1 MAKAGCTAQFW
12 INQSENNLRGV
23 LVGKEKK
30 TVNAELINNTIAY
43 SFLSIWAV
51 IGSLF
56 LFYFTIVFAG
66 IFLGDEFPSFVN
78 PLFFLALAFLLIS
91 FSTCYV
97 GLKHAFNLYVQWRRK
112 WAMDAED
119 KRILRLLDESTDS
132 GMLLIEEEAKLEQFE
147 S

>member
-1 MAKAGCTAQFW
+1 MAKAGCTTQFW
-12 INQSENNLRGV
+12 LNQSENNLRGV

-43 SFLSIWAV
+43 SFLSVWAV
-51 IGSLF
+51 IGSFF
-56 LFYFTIVFAG
+56 LFYFTMVFAG
-66 IFLGDEFPSFVN
+66 IFLGDEFPSFLN

-91 FSTCYV
+91 VSTCYV
-97 GLKHAFNLYVQWRRK
+97 GLKHAFNLYVQWLRK

-132 GMLLIEEEAKLEQFE
+132 GMLLIEEAKLEQFE

>member
-1 MAKAGCTAQFW
+1 MAEAGCATKLRL
-12 INQSENNLRGV
+12 SRPENYLRGI

-56 LFYFTIVFAG
+56 LFYFTMVFAG
-66 IFLGDEFPSFVN
+66 IFLGDDFPSFFN
-78 PLFFLALAFLLIS
+78 PLFFLALAFLGIS
-91 FSTCYV
+91 AATCYI
-97 GLKHAFNLYVQWRRK
+97 GLKHGFNLYVQWRRK

-119 KRILRLLDESTDS
+119 KRILRLMDESTDS

-147 S
+147 L

>member
-12 INQSENNLRGV
+12 LNQSENNLRGV

-43 SFLSIWAV
+43 SFLSVWAV
-51 IGSLF
+51 IGSFF
-56 LFYFTIVFAG
+56 LFYFTMVFAG
-66 IFLGDEFPSFVN
+66 IFLGDEFPSFLN

-91 FSTCYV
+91 VSTCYV
-97 GLKHAFNLYVQWRRK
+97 GVNGQWMPK
-112 WAMDAED
+112 
-119 KRILRLLDESTDS
+119 TS
-132 GMLLIEEEAKLEQFE
+132 GFCACWMNPPIREC